1 MDFCV
6 NPSKFS
12 FPGRLIL
19 LSSSP
24 NLLIDLP
31 DQKQTAVFHPE
42 LSDVDNSLIYGITG
56 GVPHYINKLDVN
68 KNVDEALLDNLF
80 LQKMYS

>member
-1 MDFCV
+1 MKNFNYTFFAEINYLIMLHPHFC
-6 NPSKFS
+6 
-12 FPGRLIL
+12 
-19 LSSSP
+19 
-24 NLLIDLP
+24 
-31 DQKQTAVFHPE
+31 FHPE